1 LNVGL
6 RGRPALWIEQLPHG
20 IYRSRTSGRGF
31 SVRPLRAQKLIS
43 SGVVEGLND
52 TAKVTM
58 RKSYGFRPKLHI
70 QIQETIFHPGHYR
83 IALAA
88 SPADLPPDPDVITT
102 DSEKGPRSVS
112 APIQDAP
119 RPPIL
124 ADGLFTHT
132 TKRTDL
138 FEADVEIP
146 NINCD
151 KCTLQTTQFMAQ
163 HGYNNPGGYHY
174 HHCANL
180 QITADP
186 SKPLNGAWPGIR

>member
-1 LNVGL
+1 LGSASFLANAHFRLLAPASWVTENNLGDPQKAGPCGVTSENPGTPTNIVTRV
-6 RGRPALWIEQLPHG
+6 RGG
-20 IYRSRTSGRGF
+20 
-31 SVRPLRAQKLIS
+31 
-43 SGVVEGLND
+43 D
-52 TAKVTM
+52 
-58 RKSYGFRPKLHI
+58 KLHI

>member
-43 SGVVEGLND
+43 SGVVESLNN

-58 RKSYGFRPKLHI
+58 RKSCGIRPKLHI

-138 FEADVEIP
+138 FEAGVEIP

>member
-1 LNVGL
+1 
-6 RGRPALWIEQLPHG
+6 
-20 IYRSRTSGRGF
+20 
-31 SVRPLRAQKLIS
+31 VRPLRAQKLIS
-43 SGVVEGLND
+43 SGVVESLNN

-58 RKSYGFRPKLHI
+58 RKSCGIRPKLHI